1 METIVWWKAGGKL
14 NKEVKRRP
22 LYSGTQ
28 GGSLDK

>member
-14 NKEVKRRP
+14 NKEVERRP

-28 GGSLDK
+28 GGKFR